1 MCRSAPSAVGTAAAG
16 FGGGVGFEATDS
28 LFVLNDSI
36 AVQYF
41 AEMGRDAGESYLSV
55 AQGPEDTDEL
65 ATALWRADKLPSIL
79 TYHKTSGWLVGR
91 TFDASVLTERRG
103 YNEKIYGPGVTA
115 RDILSGGIDVPEEA
129 DCFMRALPFA
139 VREHVEPYTD

>member
-1 MCRSAPSAVGTAAAG
+1 MGTAAAG

-41 AEMGRDAGESYLSV
+41 AELGSDGGKSNLSV
-55 AQGPEDTDEL
+55 SPGPVEDTDEL

-103 YNEKIYGPGVTA
+103 YNEKIYGPEVTA
-115 RDILSGGIDVPEEA
+115 RDILSGVIDVPEEA
-129 DCFMRALPFA
+129 DRFMRALPFA